1 MKVENGDYIVAID
14 LGTNTVVAMIG
25 TKGEDGRIRVIDREV
40 SAVQGAGMI
49 RGEIKNIDLVSR
61 SIKEAVDAI
70 GERQGIRITEAYA
83 GISGQHIRSVKQP
96 YYVFASRGGEI
107 RQEDV
112 RQLHDSM
119 RNVPAPEGEK
129 ILQIIPQ
136 NYIVDDEE
144 ETANPVGT
152 FGNKL
157 ASTFNIILGDSVAI
171 NRLEMALKRVDIVP
185 LGLFLNAIASAE
197 AVLTPDE
204 KEEGVAVVDI
214 GAGTT
219 DVVVYQKN
227 IIRHVGIIPMGGN
240 VINKDIRSYGILEK
254 HVENLKTRYGEAMRD
269 AAQPDKYITTPGLSA
284 KASKEISSQNLAA
297 IIEARM
303 LDIIDFVVEELKKS
317 GFQDRLA
324 AGGVL
329 TGGGAQLKHVETLF
343 KGYTGMDARV
353 AGAES
358 TLDGESLETAGQP
371 AMATAVGILARAF
384 DERAQNKTSR
394 SKQQVVRPAR
404 EEKPVTEPASPVKRK
419 LNDFYRSG
427 SRPHEEEGAGLQ
439 DDAYEPEYKPKRKP
453 GLFSKLR
460 EKVINM
466 FDEEIEDNE
475 I

>member
-1 MKVENGDYIVAID
+1 MENGDYIVAID

-49 RGEIKNIDLVSR
+49 RGEIKISTWFPEASR
-61 SIKEAVDAI
+61 RPSMRS

-96 YYVFASRGGEI
+96 YYVFASRGG
-107 RQEDV
+107 RSARRTSASCTTV
-112 RQLHDSM
+112 CATFRL
-119 RNVPAPEGEK
+119 PEGEK

-269 AAQPDKYITTPGLSA
+269 AAQPT
-284 KASKEISSQNLAA
+284 N
-297 IIEARM
+297 
-303 LDIIDFVVEELKKS
+303 
-317 GFQDRLA
+317 
-324 AGGVL
+324 
-329 TGGGAQLKHVETLF
+329 TLP
-343 KGYTGMDARV
+343 R
-353 AGAES
+353 
-358 TLDGESLETAGQP
+358 
-371 AMATAVGILARAF
+371 RA
-384 DERAQNKTSR
+384 
-394 SKQQVVRPAR
+394 
-404 EEKPVTEPASPVKRK
+404 
-419 LNDFYRSG
+419 
-427 SRPHEEEGAGLQ
+427 
-439 DDAYEPEYKPKRKP
+439 
-453 GLFSKLR
+453 
-460 EKVINM
+460 
-466 FDEEIEDNE
+466 
-475 I
+475 

>member
-1 MKVENGDYIVAID
+1 MENGDYIVAID

-83 GISGQHIRSVKQP
+83 GISGQHIRSVKKP

-254 HVENLKTRYGEAMRD
+254 HVG
-269 AAQPDKYITTPGLSA
+269 AARQIHYHAGTEREGV
-284 KASKEISSQNLAA
+284 E
-297 IIEARM
+297 R
-303 LDIIDFVVEELKKS
+303 DFVSES
-317 GFQDRLA
+317 GGDHRGEDARHHRLRGRGTEKIRVSGSA
-324 AGGVL
+324 CRR
-329 TGGGAQLKHVETLF
+329 GGADRRRRAVEACRNL
-343 KGYTGMDARV
+343 V
-353 AGAES
+353 
-358 TLDGESLETAGQP
+358 
-371 AMATAVGILARAF
+371 
-384 DERAQNKTSR
+384 
-394 SKQQVVRPAR
+394 
-404 EEKPVTEPASPVKRK
+404 
-419 LNDFYRSG
+419 
-427 SRPHEEEGAGLQ
+427 
-439 DDAYEPEYKPKRKP
+439 
-453 GLFSKLR
+453 
-460 EKVINM
+460 
-466 FDEEIEDNE
+466 
-475 I
+475 

>member
-1 MKVENGDYIVAID
+1 MENEDYIVAID
-14 LGTNTVVAMIG
+14 LGTNTVVAVVG
-25 TKGEDGRIRVIDREV
+25 VKSDDGKIRIIDREV
-40 SAVQGAGMI
+40 SPVQGQGMI

-61 SIKEAVDAI
+61 SIKAVVSAI
-70 GERQGIRITEAYA
+70 EQRQGIRITEAYT

-144 ETANPVGT
+144 ETSSPVGT

-157 ASTFNIILGDSVAI
+157 ASTFNIILGDSIAI
-171 NRLEMALKRVDIVP
+171 SRLEMALKRVDIATK
-185 LGLFLNAIASAE
+185 GLYINAIASAE
-197 AVLTPDE
+197 AVLSSDE

-219 DVVVYQKN
+219 DVVVYHKN
-227 IIRHVGIIPMGGN
+227 IIRHVGIIPIGGN

-254 HVENLKTRYGEAMRD
+254 HVESLKTRYGEAMRD
-269 AAQPDKYITTPGLSA
+269 AAHSDKYITTPGLSA

-303 LDIIDFVVEELKKS
+303 LDIIDFIVEELKKS
-317 GFQDRLA
+317 GFQDKLA
-324 AGGVL
+324 AGVVL
-329 TGGGAQLKHVETLF
+329 TGGGAQLKHVDHLF
-343 KGYTGMDARV
+343 KSYTGMDARV
-353 AGAES
+353 AGAEY
-358 TLDGESLETAGQP
+358 TITEESLELAGSP
-371 AMATAVGILARAF
+371 AMSTAIGMLVRAFEERGQQQPSKVKPLAR
-384 DERAQNKTSR
+384 TPVR
-394 SKQQVVRPAR
+394 S
-404 EEKPVTEPASPVKRK
+404 EKLE
-419 LNDFYRSG
+419 D
-427 SRPHEEEGAGLQ
+427 EEEGVATRRKINDLYRGGGKRVQPQEELDPE
-439 DDAYEPEYKPKRKP
+439 DDFAEEDTTPKRKFR
-453 GLFSKLR
+453 LFKSFKDKMVRL
-460 EKVINM
+460 

>member
-157 ASTFNIILGDSVAI
+157 SSTFNIILGDSVAI
-171 NRLEMALKRVDIVP
+171 DRLEMALKRVDIVP

-254 HVENLKTRYGEAMRD
+254 HVE
-269 AAQPDKYITTPGLSA
+269 
-284 KASKEISSQNLAA
+284 
-297 IIEARM
+297 
-303 LDIIDFVVEELKKS
+303 
-317 GFQDRLA
+317 
-324 AGGVL
+324 
-329 TGGGAQLKHVETLF
+329 TLF
-343 KGYTGMDARV
+343 KSYTGMDARV

-384 DERAQNKTSR
+384 DERAQNKTSGRNNR
-394 SKQQVVRPAR
+394 SFVRQGRKSRLP
-404 EEKPVTEPASPVKRK
+404 SPLR
-419 LNDFYRSG
+419 RSSG
-427 SRPHEEEGAGLQ
+427 S
-439 DDAYEPEYKPKRKP
+439 
-453 GLFSKLR
+453 
-460 EKVINM
+460 
-466 FDEEIEDNE
+466 
-475 I
+475 

>member
-1 MKVENGDYIVAID
+1 
-14 LGTNTVVAMIG
+14 MIG

-185 LGLFLNAIASAE
+185 LG
-197 AVLTPDE
+197 
-204 KEEGVAVVDI
+204 
-214 GAGTT
+214 
-219 DVVVYQKN
+219 
-227 IIRHVGIIPMGGN
+227 
-240 VINKDIRSYGILEK
+240 
-254 HVENLKTRYGEAMRD
+254 
-269 AAQPDKYITTPGLSA
+269 
-284 KASKEISSQNLAA
+284 
-297 IIEARM
+297 
-303 LDIIDFVVEELKKS
+303 
-317 GFQDRLA
+317 
-324 AGGVL
+324 
-329 TGGGAQLKHVETLF
+329 
-343 KGYTGMDARV
+343 
-353 AGAES
+353 
-358 TLDGESLETAGQP
+358 
-371 AMATAVGILARAF
+371 
-384 DERAQNKTSR
+384 
-394 SKQQVVRPAR
+394 
-404 EEKPVTEPASPVKRK
+404 
-419 LNDFYRSG
+419 
-427 SRPHEEEGAGLQ
+427 
-439 DDAYEPEYKPKRKP
+439 
-453 GLFSKLR
+453 FS
-460 EKVINM
+460 
-466 FDEEIEDNE
+466 
-475 I
+475 